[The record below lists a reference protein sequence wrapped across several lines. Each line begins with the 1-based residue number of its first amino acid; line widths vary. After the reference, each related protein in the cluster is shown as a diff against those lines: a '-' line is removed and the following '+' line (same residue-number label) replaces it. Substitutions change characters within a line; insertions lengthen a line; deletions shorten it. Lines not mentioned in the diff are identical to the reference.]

1 MSDPVRKLLKN
12 VCSDISQETLT
23 DLNSK
28 RIKLLDHTV
37 LLVKSAMRNEDLT
50 DMAMGSGISKS
61 QLSRLDTRRPYKV
74 FVEMFYSLL
83 YPYIMSHNLSVY
95 GRFLNIMGI
104 DSTFIRT
111 RIRESGKYRRQ
122 KTENGIKMHSASII
136 FPFTLPVE
144 SVVTPANMNDS
155 PEFDVVLSSMD
166 QDLLGES
173 ILTFDLGYYDL
184 ERFRD
189 LKNRNIMFVTRIKR
203 NARYEIIREY
213 AHSRII
219 RFRNGIVMRLV
230 SLMIGGKQRD
240 YLTDIMDMPD
250 IYIHNIYRQRWSIEI
265 FFRTMKSYLKLDHL
279 ISKKINGIMVQ
290 IFTALISY
298 LILMMIQ
305 DMLSLFI
312 GIPDLIRYI
321 RHGIPLPFK
330 SDGKT
335 AIQYTI

>member
-1 MSDPVRKLLKN
+1 MTDPVRKLLKN